1 MLRTCTHTDMHDG
14 MLKMD
19 EQAKSILN
27 VNLQLFKK
35 MYFWLRRFLS
45 LGYKMGYF
53 CNNTTHS
60 STISITQSFISFF
73 PTSSE
78 SKERQLW

>member
-1 MLRTCTHTDMHDG
+1 MHDG

-35 MYFWLRRFLS
+35 MYF
-45 LGYKMGYF
+45 G
-53 CNNTTHS
+53 
-60 STISITQSFISFF
+60 
-73 PTSSE
+73 
-78 SKERQLW
+78 

>member
-1 MLRTCTHTDMHDG
+1 MHDG

-35 MYFWLRRFLS
+35 MHFWLRILFNGRKYDSIAGLS
-45 LGYKMGYF
+45 
-53 CNNTTHS
+53 N
-60 STISITQSFISFF
+60 
-73 PTSSE
+73 
-78 SKERQLW
+78 R